1 MNNKIFIE
9 KLNKLKTIAH
19 RLGYSM
25 TNYPEN
31 SIEVLETI
39 FSNKEMLDS
48 CNGFEFDIC
57 FTKDNVPVVMHDKYI
72 DDISDNTGLVKSY
85 TLDELK
91 NMDFGFRKSK
101 VNKNEDYT
109 FKIVTLDE
117 LLNFFSSNQDLL
129 GNKIIKIETKEPFTF
144 DKKQLLVLAD
154 ILNKNNNLNSNIVH
168 LSYWPQN
175 LRTLKLIQKEKNYNI
190 IKTDLLCD
198 YSLIVG
204 LSKYMKFID
213 YISLRIKPGN
223 LTNNKKTEST
233 FVNIKVYVDNFFMNL
248 SDAAK
253 EKTMKYAIDRFGSV
267 GLYVFNNENQ
277 TNELSKIIS
286 DEFFEEN
293 YDKIFFTTDNPN
305 NFKKR

>member
-1 MNNKIFIE
+1 MNNKIFME

-31 SIEVLETI
+31 SIKVLETI

-57 FTKDNVPVVMHDKYI
+57 FTKDNVPIVMHDKYI
-72 DDISDNTGLVKSY
+72 DDISDNTGLVKTY

-91 NMDFGFRKSK
+91 NIDFGFRKSK
-101 VNKNEDYT
+101 ANKNDDFK

-117 LLNFFSSNQDLL
+117 ILSYFSVNRNLL

-144 DKKQLLVLAD
+144 EKKQLLVLAD
-154 ILNKNNNLNSNIVH
+154 ILNKYNNLNSNIVH

-175 LRTLKLIQKEKNYNI
+175 LRVLKIIQKEKNYNLT
-190 IKTDLLCD
+190 KADLLCD

-204 LSKYMKFID
+204 LSKYMKFLD

-223 LTNNKKTEST
+223 LTNNKKTESI

-253 EKTMKYAIDRFGSV
+253 EKTMKYAIDKFGSV

-277 TNELSKIIS
+277 INELSKIIS
-286 DEFFEEN
+286 NDFFEEN

-305 NFKKR
+305 NFRKK